1 MAIPIY
7 SPGGGGITQTTTE
20 FLNQSSVSIS
30 HNFSH
35 KPRVIIVDSSG
46 EVIMGDIQYFFEFH
60 HHYILYHGNG
70 YGIPNLTNHTM
81 EYYTHAIL

>member
-7 SPGGGGITQTTTE
+7 SPSSGGITQTTTE

-30 HNFSH
+30 HSFSH

-46 EVIMGDIQYFFEFH
+46 IVIMGDIQYYSNSITITFCTNVTGTV
-60 HHYILYHGNG
+60 Y
-70 YGIPNLTNHTM
+70 LT
-81 EYYTHAIL
+81 

>member
-20 FLNQSSVSIS
+20 FINQSSVSIS

-46 EVIMGDIQYFFEFH
+46 EVIMGDIQYYSNSITITFCTTVTGTV
-60 HHYILYHGNG
+60 Y
-70 YGIPNLTNHTM
+70 LT
-81 EYYTHAIL
+81 

>member
-35 KPRVIIVDSSG
+35 KPRVIIVNSSG
-46 EVIMGDIQYFFEFH
+46 EVIMGDIQYYTNSITITFCTTVTGTV
-60 HHYILYHGNG
+60 Y
-70 YGIPNLTNHTM
+70 LT
-81 EYYTHAIL
+81 

>member
-7 SPGGGGITQTTTE
+7 SPSGAGISQTTTE

-46 EVIMGDIQYFFEFH
+46 EVIMGDIQYFWETYNIFQ
-60 HHYILYHGNG
+60 
-70 YGIPNLTNHTM
+70 IPSP
-81 EYYTHAIL
+81 